1 MLEQLCYSHLKELIR
16 PVYKKHQPLVLL
28 KGRERSEQ
36 YKDYMNDRFTWYPN
50 VQYSQRN
57 SVQCTSYLW
66 FMENGKDV
74 VRIFLDTVYGTIEKA
89 MDSTENC
96 EDLFQKFLD
105 WFDEKRR
112 DFRMSFDIQEC
123 KTELL
128 KNGKRPNSHGGV
140 ANLLKTLTKTMEK
153 QGADIANVARVQYEI
168 CMRAGIYI
176 PDEFLEDVA
185 VALNMGEEKQ

>member
-1 MLEQLCYSHLKELIR
+1 MEGSSY
-16 PVYKKHQPLVLL
+16 V
-28 KGRERSEQ
+28 
-36 YKDYMNDRFTWYPN
+36 WWPN
-50 VQYSQRN
+50 IQYSQRN
-57 SVQCTSYLW
+57 SIQCTSYLW
-66 FMENGKDV
+66 FMENGKIV
-74 VRIFLDTVYGTIEKA
+74 VQNFLDTVYGTIEKA
-89 MDSTENC
+89 MDSTKNC

-128 KNGKRPNSHGGV
+128 KSGKRPNSHGGV

-153 QGADIANVARVQYEI
+153 QGADIASVAKVQYSI
-168 CMRAGIYI
+168 CMQAGIYI

-185 VALNMGEEKQ
+185 VALNIGGHTQN